1 MKVIKTPSR
10 NSMLLR
16 AVLNILFGALL
27 LILPGLTLW
36 ILAIAFAVN
45 LLIMGIY
52 MVFEPTID
60 KTNKHAFLTAF
71 IGLASVGAG
80 IYLLARP
87 LASIAVLTV
96 FFALWA
102 LLFGF
107 IDLMLGFTLTDMKN
121 SQSWL
126 FYVAGAIS
134 IVFAIF
140 LLFNPVEG
148 SLAVVWAIGLYSLA
162 VGIITGY
169 NAIVHT
175 GNNKKGSKKP
185 AKKKGKK

>member
-175 GNNKKGSKKP
+175 GNNKKSSKKP

>member
-16 AVLNILFGALL
+16 AVLNILFGLLL

-175 GNNKKGSKKP
+175 GNNKSPKKP